1 MTTHVGNEVFEPVS
15 ETGWRRGFG
24 NLWQGEFS
32 SWFKSSRWLKHLFLW
47 VVLVNGMMVIM
58 ALAAQADEGGAPP
71 DFLFMYGIFGSMFVA
86 FAIMII
92 MQRAVVGE
100 KKDGTAAWLLS
111 KPVTHSAFIVS
122 RMAANS
128 LGILVTSTIIP
139 GILVYITAGLLTDLG
154 WLSPLGYLAGLLC
167 FCLQVFFWLMLTL
180 MMGTFF
186 DSTGSVIAVPIG
198 LYFALWFLPGIIP
211 GLVYIDPLVLTFAE
225 PTIMQP
231 LAVSFMLGE
240 PLYSWIPLIATVIFC
255 IVFIAV
261 SIWRFNKTEF

>member
-1 MTTHVGNEVFEPVS
+1 
-15 ETGWRRGFG
+15 
-24 NLWQGEFS
+24 
-32 SWFKSSRWLKHLFLW
+32 
-47 VVLVNGMMVIM
+47 
-58 ALAAQADEGGAPP
+58 
-71 DFLFMYGIFGSMFVA
+71 MYGIFGSMFIA

-128 LGILVTSTIIP
+128 LGILLTSTNVP

-154 WLSPLGYLAGLLC
+154 WLSPLGYVAGILC
-167 FCLQVFFWLMLTL
+167 FCLQAFFWLMLTL

-198 LYFALWFLPGIIP
+198 LYFFLWFAPGVIP
-211 GLVYIDPLVLTFAE
+211 SLIYINPLVLTFAE
-225 PTIMQP
+225 PTIMDS
-231 LAVSFMLGE
+231 LAISFMTGT
-240 PLYSWIPLIATVIFC
+240 PVYSWIPLITTVILC
-255 IVFIAV
+255 IVFIGV